1 MLPKPPRIFVK
12 IDIEK
17 AYDTI
22 EWAAGLATLIN
33 MNFPDVWIAWIRSF
47 ISSPSFFFSIN

>member
-1 MLPKPPRIFVK
+1 MK